1 MVKKTATKNIYRSE
15 ENRIIAGI
23 CGGLGE
29 YFNIDPVIIRIIFF
43 LLSFFGGS
51 GIPIYLV
58 LWLIIPNKSRLKHD
72 QGETMQENIEE
83 IKTKAKEFA
92 EDVKSNSQHNNTKRI
107 FGIITMFVGVIF
119 LLENFGFY
127 FLNYL
132 WRFWPLLIIIL
143 GFLIITKNERK

>member
-1 MVKKTATKNIYRSE
+1 MAKKTATKNLYRSE
-15 ENRIIAGI
+15 ENRIIAGV

-29 YFNIDPVIIRIIFF
+29 YFNIDPVMIRIIFF
-43 LLSFFGGS
+43 LLAFFGGS
-51 GIPIYLV
+51 GIPVYLV
-58 LWLIIPNKSRLKHD
+58 LWLIIPSKSHLNDD
-72 QGETMQENIEE
+72 QGETVQENIKE

-92 EDVKSNSQHNNTKRI
+92 EDVKSSSQNNNTKRI
-107 FGIITMFVGVIF
+107 FGIIIMFVGVVF

-143 GFLIITKNERK
+143 GFLIITRNERK